1 VARAKFPFPRKG
13 WQAKP
18 DGVGFQGNDYAEKKI
33 KPWRYRQ
40 KSVELDKTC
49 VFIKAAVLNMPFINF
64 CRRHQSWIFL
74 MKKASHLG
82 GVRRNTPP
90 LRGTPLGK
98 RGILV
103 AANNKQKG
111 CRTVL
116 DKDKKSAIKPGLYA
130 GYRPGVL

>member
-1 VARAKFPFPRKG
+1 LRRHKGQGKRDKDQYSSGTLFAVEVARAKFPFPRKG

-74 MKKASHLG
+74 MKKAATFGWRKKEH
-82 GVRRNTPP
+82 P
-90 LRGTPLGK
+90 
-98 RGILV
+98 
-103 AANNKQKG
+103 AASRHPSWKEGNFG
-111 CRTVL
+111 C
-116 DKDKKSAIKPGLYA
+116 G
-130 GYRPGVL
+130 